1 MKITAPISRIDE
13 IVPMAAAG
21 ANELYCGVVPRE
33 WIARFNTGAVNR
45 RYFGNLESMEQ
56 LGQAI
61 DIAHQNG
68 TALLLV
74 LNAQQYGSAH
84 QGALVELA
92 RAFHEYGGDAV
103 IVADIGLIAQ
113 LRQHVPAVPIHVS
126 SVAACR
132 NSAGV
137 GFYRDLGVRRVIL
150 PRDVSLEEIE
160 TMAAAC
166 SPVEIEAFVL
176 NDGCVFEEGACHS
189 IHLPA
194 RQGGPIC
201 IDKRPF
207 VYRDAHGQP
216 VSPAMARK
224 LRDNDAD
231 YQRWLWYRFG
241 CGFTTSPN
249 GYPWGPCGLCAI
261 ARLAAAGVASI
272 KIAGRE
278 GTTERKLK
286 SVEMVRAVLDPVRAG
301 ATREAA
307 AELAV
312 SLRQSADH
320 CRSGHMCY
328 YPEVRWTHSGPTAA
342 DGGTGITRV
351 AAQPEAGHHRQIVA
365 TGSRSN
371 LHR

>member
-68 TALLLV
+68 AALLLV

-92 RAFHEYGGDAV
+92 RTFHGYGGDAV

-113 LRQHVPAVPIHVS
+113 LRRHVPAVPIHVS

-160 TMAAAC
+160 AMAAAC

-216 VSPAMARK
+216 VSPAMARR

-328 YPEVRWTHSGPTAA
+328 YPEVRCTDAGPTAA

-351 AAQPEAGHHRQIVA
+351 ATHPEAGHHRQIVA
-365 TGSRSN
+365 AGSHSGLTR
-371 LHR
+371 

>member
-56 LGQAI
+56 LGQAV

-92 RAFHEYGGDAV
+92 QAFHELEGDAV

-113 LRQHVPAVPIHVS
+113 LRQQVPGLAIHVS

-137 GFYRDLGVRRVIL
+137 GFYRDLGARRVIL

-160 TMAAAC
+160 TIAAAC

-207 VYRDAHGQP
+207 VYQDAQGQS
-216 VSPAMARK
+216 VSPGMSRK

-241 CGFTTSPN
+241 CGFTTSAN

-278 GTTERKLK
+278 GATERKLK
-286 SVEMVRAVLDPVRAG
+286 SVEMVRAVLDRVRAG
-301 ATREAA
+301 ATGEAVVDF
-307 AELAV
+307 AV
-312 SLRQSADH
+312 SMRQAADH
-320 CRSGHMCY
+320 CRSGYMCY
-328 YPEVRWTHSGPTAA
+328 YPEVRC
-342 DGGTGITRV
+342 TRS
-351 AAQPEAGHHRQIVA
+351 AQARPVGELG
-365 TGSRSN
+365 
-371 LHR
+371 

>member
-56 LGQAI
+56 LGQAV

-92 RAFHEYGGDAV
+92 QAFHELEGDAV

-113 LRQHVPAVPIHVS
+113 LRQHVPGLAIHVS

-137 GFYRDLGVRRVIL
+137 GFYRDLGARRVIL

-160 TMAAAC
+160 TIAAAC

-207 VYRDAHGQP
+207 VYQDAQGQS
-216 VSPAMARK
+216 VSPGMSRK

-241 CGFTTSPN
+241 CGFTTSAN

-278 GTTERKLK
+278 GATERKLK
-286 SVEMVRAVLDPVRAG
+286 SVEMVRAVLDRVRAG
-301 ATREAA
+301 ATGEAA
-307 AELAV
+307 ADFAV
-312 SLRQSADH
+312 SMRQAADH
-320 CRSGHMCY
+320 CRSGYMCY
-328 YPEVRWTHSGPTAA
+328 YPEVRC
-342 DGGTGITRV
+342 TRS
-351 AAQPEAGHHRQIVA
+351 AQARPVGELG
-365 TGSRSN
+365 
-371 LHR
+371 